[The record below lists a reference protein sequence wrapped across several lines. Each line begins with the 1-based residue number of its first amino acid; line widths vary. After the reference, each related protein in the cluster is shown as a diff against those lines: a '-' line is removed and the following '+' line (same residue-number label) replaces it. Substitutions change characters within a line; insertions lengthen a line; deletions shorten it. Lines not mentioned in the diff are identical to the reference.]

1 MKKFLIYFGLM
12 FFMLGLITTTACGG
26 DDDDASN
33 IDKSIVGTWRHDFGD
48 GYQLLTLEK
57 NGSYS
62 LVEIDYVSGNWSET
76 GTYSI
81 KGNIMTRYLS
91 DGDVEVYTILTLT
104 SAKFVERYEG
114 SYVGE
119 YPDYSDKDIT
129 DWTRI
134 E

>member
-1 MKKFLIYFGLM
+1 MKKFLIYFGLTL
-12 FFMLGLITTTACGG
+12 FMLGFVTTTACGS
-26 DDDDASN
+26 DDDEGPN
-33 IDKSIVGTWRHDFGD
+33 LDKSIVGTWRHNFGD

-57 NGSYS
+57 SGSYS

-76 GTYSI
+76 GTYSLR
-81 KGNIMTRYLS
+81 GNIMTRYLS

-104 SAKFVERYEG
+104 STKFVERYEG

-129 DWTRI
+129 DWTRV